1 MRGRNRWT
9 AVAVVAGALLVVS
22 VIPVPG
28 AVPEEGGGIP
38 TSVLF
43 HFLGYGTLTATLGLT
58 VLDRSDRVQAAVTAP
73 SGSSAYGALMEC
85 LQYPIPYRS
94 FSYFD
99 MLVNAA
105 GAMLGAVALFCA
117 LVLSASDEHR

>member
-1 MRGRNRWT
+1 MSRLENRWT
-9 AVAVVAGALLVVS
+9 AVAVVAGAILVVS

-28 AVPEEGGGIP
+28 AVPDDGGGIP

-43 HFLGYGTLTATLGLT
+43 HFLGYAALAATLGITL
-58 VLDRSDRVQAAVTAP
+58 LDRSDRVQAAVTAL
-73 SGSSAYGALMEC
+73 SGSGAYGALMEC

-99 MLVNAA
+99 MLVNGA
-105 GAMLGAVALFCA
+105 GATVGGLLLVGVLAL
-117 LVLSASDEHR
+117 R